1 MVKKQLPLKEE
12 VSVETRGLV
21 DSLEEVK
28 EKLKSLGAFREETEE
43 IIDEHYADLAGATPS
58 QHTYEKIGKAARVR
72 QTTIKGKT
80 RIEVVIK
87 EGLAKTTEG
96 IFSHDAVR
104 SKIIFSGK
112 TSEIG
117 RARELVKEQ
126 GFPELI
132 LVIKKTREVYTLEEM
147 AIYLELIEGFGP
159 AIETRTAV
167 EDENRL
173 AGIKETQVVC
183 LTELGVKKEDILK
196 TSHTHLLISARIT
209 ADPKI
214 KVPHLQGELKKLER
228 KLEEKMKGSNLEYR
242 EAGDAWHDNLA
253 WDSLM
258 DETRLLRARIREV
271 KEELARTET

>member
-21 DSLEEVK
+21 DSLEGVK
-28 EKLKSLGAFREETEE
+28 EKLRSLSAVRKEAEKIT
-43 IIDEHYADLAGATPS
+43 DEHYADLAGATPS
-58 QHTYEKIGKAARVR
+58 QHTYERIGKAARVR
-72 QTTIKGKT
+72 QTTTKGKT
-80 RIEVVIK
+80 RIGVVIK

-96 IFSHDAVR
+96 VFSHDAVR
-104 SKIIFSGK
+104 SKIIFSGEASK
-112 TSEIG
+112 IG

-159 AIETRTAV
+159 AIEIRTVV
-167 EDENRL
+167 EDESQL
-173 AGIKETQVVC
+173 AGIKETQ
-183 LTELGVKKEDILK
+183 LGFLNELGIEEKDILK
-196 TSHTHLLISARIT
+196 TSHTHMLISARIT

-214 KVPHLQGELKKLER
+214 KVPYLREELKKLER
-228 KLEEKMKGSNLEYR
+228 KLEEKMKGSNLEYC

-258 DETRLLRARIREV
+258 NETRLLRARIREV
-271 KEELARTET
+271 KEELSRTEA